1 MRISDMDRF
10 RLLDSPSSIPKRPGS
25 KAYVGSRA
33 TLPGTR
39 VDRVLFQ
46 MFNAERRKCGLTA
59 TELMQKI
66 LWLHY
71 GKPSLSFEMSE
82 DFKKE

>member
-1 MRISDMDRF
+1 MKISDIDRF
-10 RLLDSPSSIPKRPGS
+10 CLLDSPPSIPQRPGS
-25 KAYVGSRA
+25 KAYIGSRA

-39 VDRVLFQ
+39 VDRVLFE

-59 TELMQKI
+59 TELMQRI

-71 GKPSLSFEMSE
+71 RKPPLSFELSE
-82 DFKKE
+82 DVKK